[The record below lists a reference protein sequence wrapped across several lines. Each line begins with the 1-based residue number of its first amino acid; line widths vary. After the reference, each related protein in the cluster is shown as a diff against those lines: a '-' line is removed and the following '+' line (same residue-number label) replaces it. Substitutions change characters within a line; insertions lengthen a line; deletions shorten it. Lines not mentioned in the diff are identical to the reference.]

1 MKKILIILVLV
12 ITSYKSPAQYKE
24 IMQLALN
31 IEKLAQFK
39 QILTD
44 LKKAYEILN
53 GGYNTIKNISK
64 GNFSLHKTFLDG
76 LLEVSPAVKKYR
88 RVADIVDLQLLLV
101 REYKSAYNRFKAEP
115 NFTPQEIKYI
125 GKVYKNLFEASLKN
139 LDNLFMVVTAKKLR
153 MSDDERLNAIDR
165 IFTEMRD
172 KVVFLRHF
180 NSSTSLLNIQRSKEQ
195 QDVDVLR
202 KLYDVPKP

>member
-1 MKKILIILVLV
+1 MKKIVIILVLV

-101 REYKSAYNRFKAEP
+101 REYKSAYNRFKAEAS
-115 NFTPQEIKYI
+115 FTPQEIEYM
-125 GKVYKNLFEASLKN
+125 GKVYKNLFEANLKN
-139 LDNLFMVVTAKKLR
+139 LDDLFMVVTAKKLR
-153 MSDDERLNAIDR
+153 MSDDERLNAIDK
-165 IFTEMRD
+165 IFTEMQD

>member
-1 MKKILIILVLV
+1 MKKILIILGLV
-12 ITSYKSPAQYKE
+12 ITSYNASAQYKE

-44 LKKAYEILN
+44 LKKAYDILN

-76 LLEVSPAVKKYR
+76 LLEVSPTVKKYR
-88 RVADIVDLQLLLV
+88 RVADIVDLQLLLI

-115 NFTPQEIKYI
+115 NFTPQEIEYM

-139 LDNLFMVVTAKKLR
+139 LDDLFMVITAKKLR

-165 IFTEMRD
+165 IFTEMQN

>member
-1 MKKILIILVLV
+1 MKKILIIIGLV
-12 ITSYKSPAQYKE
+12 ISSYNASAQYKE

-64 GNFSLHKTFLDG
+64 GNFSLHKAFLDG

-101 REYKSAYNRFKAEP
+101 REYKSAYNRFKAEA
-115 NFTPQEIKYI
+115 NFTPQEIEYM

-139 LDNLFMVVTAKKLR
+139 LDDLFMVVTAKKLR

-180 NSSTSLLNIQRSKEQ
+180 NSSTSLLSVQRSKEQ

>member
-115 NFTPQEIKYI
+115 NFTRQEIDYM

-139 LDNLFMVVTAKKLR
+139 LDDLFMVITAKKLR

-165 IFTEMRD
+165 IFAEMRD

-180 NSSTSLLNIQRSKEQ
+180 NSSTSLLSVQRSKEQ